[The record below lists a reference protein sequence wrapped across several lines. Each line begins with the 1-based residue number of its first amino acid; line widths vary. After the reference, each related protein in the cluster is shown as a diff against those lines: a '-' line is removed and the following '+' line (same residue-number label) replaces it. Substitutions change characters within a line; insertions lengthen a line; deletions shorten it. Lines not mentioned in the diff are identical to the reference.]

1 MDSFVQASGHLTLK
15 GIHHHIHLLFHHL
28 HLLRH
33 AQRADLQL
41 RGTTGVLLVPPTNNI
56 AFLLVIPL
64 LVIICWGMIVIT
76 FVPFLFVILII
87 WLSIIP
93 LLQLSF
99 QLVVLLS
106 EPFNHRS
113 EALHLPLQCIGRV
126 FGLLV
131 GGGH

>member
-1 MDSFVQASGHLTLK
+1 MDQFTQASGHLTLQ

-28 HLLRH
+28 HLLHH

-41 RGTTGVLLVPPTNNI
+41 RGTIGVLLVSSTNDI

-64 LVIICWGMIVIT
+64 LVIICWGMIVIM

-87 WLSIIP
+87 QLPIIL
-93 LLQLSF
+93 LLQRSF
-99 QLVVLLS
+99 QLVIPLS
-106 EPFNHRS
+106 ESFNRCS
-113 EALHLPLQCIGRV
+113 DGLHLPLQCVGWV
-126 FGLLV
+126 SSLLV

>member
-28 HLLRH
+28 HLLRR

-93 LLQLSF
+93 LL
-99 QLVVLLS
+99 
-106 EPFNHRS
+106 
-113 EALHLPLQCIGRV
+113 
-126 FGLLV
+126 
-131 GGGH
+131 